1 MDADI
6 TRILEA
12 ILFMIEKLEKKQLI
26 EITGGGFSFGL
37 ATLIG
42 AGIVFIIGVI
52 DGFIRPLKCN

>member
-1 MDADI
+1 M
-6 TRILEA
+6 
-12 ILFMIEKLEKKQLI
+12 FMIEKLEKKQLL

-52 DGFIRPLKCN
+52 DGFVRPLKCN

>member
-1 MDADI
+1 
-6 TRILEA
+6 
-12 ILFMIEKLEKKQLI
+12 MIEKLEKKQLI

-52 DGFIRPLKCN
+52 DGCKPQSYNI